1 MSAPRSITHPDV
13 NLDANH
19 EEGEGST
26 CHRDHFSMTE
36 TTPTGDNNNN
46 NTK

>member
-26 CHRDHFSMTE
+26 CHGDHFSMTE
-36 TTPTGDNNNN
+36 TTPTGDNSNN